1 MFSKTC
7 EHAIRAMIFIAQK
20 SLTGEKTGTREI
32 ARAVDSPEHF
42 IAKILQ
48 DLSRKGLVRSLKGP
62 AGGFFHDERTLNRPI
77 ADIVKAVDGDSLFK
91 SCALGLR
98 QCSESHPCPLHEEF
112 KKFRTGIS
120 GLLEKTTLSKI
131 SDGLEKNLVFLKR

>member
-7 EHAIRAMIFIAQK
+7 EHAIRAMIFVAQK
-20 SLTGEKTGTREI
+20 SRMGEKTGIREI
-32 ARAVDSPEHF
+32 AKAVDSPEQF

-62 AGGFFHDERTLNRPI
+62 TGGFFHDEHTLNRPI
-77 ADIVKAVDGDSLFK
+77 ADIVKALDGDKIFK
-91 SCALGLR
+91 NCALGLK

-112 KKFRTGIS
+112 KKLRNGIS
-120 GLLEKTTLSKI
+120 LLLEKTTLSKC
-131 SDGLEKNLVFLKR
+131 SEVQAKHLVFLRR